1 MRGHIAL
8 AAGIALACV
17 SSASLAADIPTD
29 TAVPFASPPIG
40 ERFYVSFHG
49 GYTFGNK
56 SHDVA
61 YDTVPFVGGNPVLWD
76 PLGFSPTYVTDSNS
90 KNGWRAGAAVGK
102 HLGDYFSLEA
112 EISYSRAD
120 ASSFAVTLPV
130 QVAGSL
136 TGSGSMLTG
145 MINAFVGTNVGSIRP
160 YIGGGA
166 GFGYFTASNIQDP
179 LNPSPAGPLLDGSD
193 IGLAAQAMAG
203 IDFAVTDTMT
213 IGGRYRYLYVT
224 DLSLMDGGY
233 KHDFN
238 LTSQSVE
245 IVLTNKFN

>member
-1 MRGHIAL
+1 MRGHVAL
-8 AAGIALACV
+8 AAGIAFACV

-29 TAVPFASPPIG
+29 VAVPVAPPIG

-61 YDTVPFVGGNPVLWD
+61 YDTD
-76 PLGFSPTYVTDSNS
+76 PLNPNCPPSCGFGPTIVSDSTS
-90 KNGWRAGAAVGK
+90 KNGWRAGGAIGK
-102 HLGDYFSLEA
+102 HLGDYFSIEA
-112 EISYSRAD
+112 EVGY
-120 ASSFAVTLPV
+120 ASASAGSVVITLPV
-130 QVAGSL
+130 QAGPIAL
-136 TGSGSMLTG
+136 TGSGSVLTG
-145 MINAFVGTNVGSIRP
+145 MINAFLGSNIGAIRP

-166 GFGYFTASNIQDP
+166 GVGYFTANNIQDP
-179 LNPSPAGPLLDGSD
+179 ANPSPAGPLLNGSTT
-193 IGLAAQAMAG
+193 GLAAQAMAG
-203 IDFAVTDTMT
+203 IDFAVTDSMT

-245 IVLTNKFN
+245 IVLTNSFN

>member
-1 MRGHIAL
+1 MRGHFAL
-8 AAGIALACV
+8 AAGIAFACV
-17 SSASLAADIPTD
+17 SSASLAADIPTGV
-29 TAVPFASPPIG
+29 AVPVAPPIG

-61 YDTVPFVGGNPVLWD
+61 YDTIAPPGLTFVVESTSKSGWRVGGAA
-76 PLGFSPTYVTDSNS
+76 G
-90 KNGWRAGAAVGK
+90 KN
-102 HLGDYFSLEA
+102 LGDYFSIEA
-112 EISYSRAD
+112 EVAYARAD
-120 ASSFAVTLPV
+120 ASAATVVVPAPGGPFPV
-130 QVAGSL
+130 
-136 TGSGSMLTG
+136 TGSGSLLTG
-145 MINAFVGTNVGSIRP
+145 MINAFLGSNIGAIRP

-166 GFGYFTASNIQDP
+166 GVGYFTAHNITGASAV
-179 LNPSPAGPLLDGSD
+179 LNGSTT
-193 IGLAAQAMAG
+193 GLAAQAMAG
-203 IDFAVTDTMT
+203 IDFAVTDSMT

-245 IVLTNKFN
+245 IVLTNSFN